1 MQFDGSVFDSVS
13 TCSPNPN
20 QACSQVSYSHDRLV
34 THRLVIGAQSQVGYS
49 SSQIGYSQVGF
60 SQVGYSQ
67 VGYSPQVGYMVQ
79 KYDITKLLSTAG
91 WLLHLARSV
100 S

>member
-20 QACSQVSYSHDRLV
+20 QACSQV
-34 THRLVIGAQSQVGYS
+34 GY
-49 SSQIGYSQVGF
+49 

-67 VGYSPQVGYMVQ
+67 VGYSSSQVGYSQVGYSQ
-79 KYDITKLLSTAG
+79 VGYSQVGYSHRLVISYFYL
-91 WLLHLARSV
+91 V
-100 S
+100 